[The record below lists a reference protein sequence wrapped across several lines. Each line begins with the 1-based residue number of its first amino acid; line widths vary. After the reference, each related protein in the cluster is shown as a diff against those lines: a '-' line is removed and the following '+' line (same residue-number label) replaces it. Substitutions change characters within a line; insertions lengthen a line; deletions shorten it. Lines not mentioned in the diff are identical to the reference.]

1 MLGVTPMTLY
11 GGLGFRRTS
20 IVTRTRPSTMKPSFA
35 TVPGEG
41 ARLYTATTL
50 NSVDSAWAYSTRTLP
65 SAVASWH
72 SPFKPERNCAALQR
86 GNAVVEP
93 MKPGGKATFKSL
105 VSSSGT
111 VSPVS
116 GSTRVLTPM
125 LKLKRSG
132 WEPAWTEGE
141 PSSELVLTS
150 RSFRPKTAWAGDA
163 KAAARTIARPRV
175 LKSRFIA
182 LA

>member
-20 IVTRTRPSTMKPSFA
+20 IVTRTRASTMKPSFA

-41 ARLYTATTL
+41 ARLYTGTTL
-50 NSVDSAWAYSTRTLP
+50 NSVDSPTAYSTRTLP
-65 SAVASWH
+65 SAVASGH
-72 SPFKPERNCAALQR
+72 SPFKPERNCTALQR
-86 GNAVVEP
+86 GTAVGSP
-93 MKPGGKATFKSL
+93 MKPGGKATFRSF

-125 LKLKRSG
+125 LKRS
-132 WEPAWTEGE
+132 EEHT
-141 PSSELVLTS
+141 SELQSHSDLVCRLLLE
-150 RSFRPKTAWAGDA
+150 K
-163 KAAARTIARPRV
+163 KKKI
-175 LKSRFIA
+175 
-182 LA
+182 